1 MIFSKT
7 SIATVALCLG
17 LSIQAHA
24 HAAISPALGIKGA
37 PTRSDIQ
44 RPTTAKPCGN
54 ANLAAIDTSADVTAS
69 ANGTFSATITNF
81 NRCVQR
87 LDCSL
92 RSLSCSD

>member
-17 LSIQAHA
+17 LSLQAHA

-37 PTRSDIQ
+37 PTRSDVQ

-54 ANLAAIDTSADVTAS
+54 ANLAAIDASADVTAS